1 MGRRPLRRLTVI
13 VTLAVLGLTV
23 TVALAQDSVITG
35 TEGDDV
41 LTGTPA
47 ADSIYGR
54 GGNDFLLGGAGEDEL
69 DGGPGADGISGGPDR
84 DSVSYAGAPVTV
96 TLDGVANDG
105 AAGEGDNIAPDVED
119 VFGTDGPDK
128 IVGNGAENTLDG
140 NAGDDT
146 ITGGPGS
153 DGLFGSEGDDRIDSR
168 DGSVDRVDCGP
179 GTDVA
184 IVDSRDSVRDCE
196 QVGRDAVTENF
207 QLVKVL
213 PYAGRRARTLRLANV
228 AKGSAVAVACV
239 SGCRPRSSRNRR
251 ILKRKTV
258 SSSGASRVVLLRLKR
273 SPLVVGATFEIGVK
287 AKRARAHCRR
297 FRLTGRNGQILGL
310 ATPRSRCTSIARQG

>member
-1 MGRRPLRRLTVI
+1 MI
-13 VTLAVLGLTV
+13 VTLALLAV
-23 TVALAQDSVITG
+23 TVSVAIAQESVITG

-105 AAGEGDNIAPDVED
+105 AAGENDNVAGDVED
-119 VFGTDGPDK
+119 VFGTDSADK
-128 IVGNGAENTLDG
+128 LTGNAAENTLDG

-146 ITGGPGS
+146 IDGGPGS
-153 DGLFGSEGDDRIDSR
+153 DGLFGSEGDDHIVST

-179 GTDVA
+179 GNDEA

-196 QVGRDAVTENF
+196 RVGRDPVTQNF

-213 PYAGRRARTLRLANV
+213 PYAGRRARALRLANIADGSSV
-228 AKGSAVAVACV
+228 AIACV

-258 SSSGASRVVLLRLKR
+258 SAAGESGVVLLRLKR

-287 AKRARAHCRR
+287 AKRARPSCRR
-297 FRLTGRNGQILGL
+297 FRLTGRNGQILDL
-310 ATPRSRCTSIARQG
+310 ATPGSRCTSVARQG